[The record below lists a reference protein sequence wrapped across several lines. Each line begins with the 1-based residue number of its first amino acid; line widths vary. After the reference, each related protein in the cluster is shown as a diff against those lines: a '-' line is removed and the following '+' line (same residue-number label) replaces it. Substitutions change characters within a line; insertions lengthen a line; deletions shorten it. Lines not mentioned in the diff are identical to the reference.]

1 MKENYILEE
10 NEKIEKDMNNKRKRI
25 EEDEK
30 EMVYKKKVTFI

>member
-1 MKENYILEE
+1 MKENFILEE

-25 EEDEK
+25 KEDEK